1 MKRILCLLLVLC
13 MMLPVIALAEEAPAA
28 KLGTAYGFCHN
39 HGVTVASVVVV
50 DGVIVDA
57 SIDEIYFTNAN
68 GEFKP
73 LAGAEEVAL
82 VTDGETENTII
93 LLSKRENDDLYSAN
107 MVKAGKQ
114 TVATSY
120 DAIEA
125 FVIGKTVTELEEIV
139 AQYDPENTDAEAANS
154 KVAFID
160 VVSGATLTDTL
171 KYTLVL
177 LDAAHAAQ

>member
-13 MMLPVIALAEEAPAA
+13 MMLPVVALAEGTA

-39 HGVTVASVVVV
+39 HGVTVASVAVV

-57 SIDEIYFTNAN
+57 SLDEIYFTNAN

-73 LAGAEEVAL
+73 LTGAEEVA
-82 VTDGETENTII
+82 VVKDGDTENTVI
-93 LLSKRENDDLYSAN
+93 LLSKRENDALYSAN
-107 MVKAGKQ
+107 MVARGGQ

-120 DAIEA
+120 DGIVA
-125 FVIGKTVTELEEIV
+125 FVIGKTVTELEEAV
-139 AQYDPENTDAEAANS
+139 AEYNADDADS
-154 KVAFID
+154 KAAFID